1 MDVKIRSQKMNYIYK
16 VDAVN
21 QRFLLESARD
31 MKR

>member
-21 QRFLLESARD
+21 QRFLFGSAPD